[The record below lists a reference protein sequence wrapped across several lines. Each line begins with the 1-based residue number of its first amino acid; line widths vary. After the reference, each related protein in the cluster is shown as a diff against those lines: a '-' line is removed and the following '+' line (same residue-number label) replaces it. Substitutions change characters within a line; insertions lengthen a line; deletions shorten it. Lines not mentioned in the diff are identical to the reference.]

1 MDSNLGWADH
11 SGHQRSPSR
20 YATFELLT
28 FPSLRLVAKVPFG
41 VRADPVP
48 RIFWG
53 SATHAAHT
61 RTRTHARSVGLL
73 YPGVVA
79 VLNPIPEWIV
89 IFSATDGLPRR
100 LDEHQVRYSESRKAD
115 HERQGDQD
123 GDEADCRALVGICVR
138 RGDDLHLTRR
148 VGLSTAALCR
158 TQSSLPTRFR
168 RN

>member
-89 IFSATDGLPRR
+89 IFSATMVAAALTNIK
-100 LDEHQVRYSESRKAD
+100 SAIRKVAK
-115 HERQGDQD
+115 RITKGKVIKM
-123 GDEADCRALVGICVR
+123 AMKL
-138 RGDDLHLTRR
+138 
-148 VGLSTAALCR
+148 TAALWWASACVVGMIS
-158 TQSSLPTRFR
+158 TSPAESG
-168 RN
+168 